1 MSSAAKHAN
10 EAMKKIDQF
19 KQLLEIQESLGGA
32 VDLVSP
38 TRELVKEGK
47 IVKISAR
54 SGDHQERY
62 LFLVSP
68 DNFGRPSARQRAL
81 SPSRSQFTDLLL
93 LCSPRLISN
102 RVIGVGS
109 GLPPYRVR
117 ATFGVAQV
125 EVLEGDNLETAN
137 TFYLREGAKSVE
149 LYTGTQEEKEAWIDA
164 LFAAMTELT
173 RRKSSL
179 RISPVHQQHVQQQ
192 ASRSPSADLTAVE
205 LGKAPPVLVRMD
217 TVTRCSQCQGQF
229 SVVKRKHHCHSCGK
243 VV

>member
-1 MSSAAKHAN
+1 M
-10 EAMKKIDQF
+10 F
-19 KQLLEIQESLGGA
+19 
-32 VDLVSP
+32 
-38 TRELVKEGK
+38 
-47 IVKISAR
+47 
-54 SGDHQERY
+54 
-62 LFLVSP
+62 F
-68 DNFGRPSARQRAL
+68 
-81 SPSRSQFTDLLL
+81 SQFTDLLL

-117 ATFGVAQV
+117 ARFSVAQV

-179 RISPVHQQHVQQQ
+179 RISPVHQQHIQQQ
-192 ASRSPSADLTAVE
+192 LSRSPSSELAAAGQVS
-205 LGKAPPVLVRMD
+205 LGKAAPALVKMD
-217 TVTRCSQCQGQF
+217 TVSRCYQCQGQF
-229 SVVKRKHHCHSCGK
+229 SVMKRKHHCYSCGK
-243 VV
+243 VRFSVCLKASTQMSKPLSSTR